1 MLFLADNTIK
11 ASRTKGGFYRMHPF
25 VASILQDLAL
35 NCFLC
40 ICGFAV
46 NFIFLQFCENRKVS
60 YYSLYFSNLCS

>member
-1 MLFLADNTIK
+1 
-11 ASRTKGGFYRMHPF
+11 MHPF